1 MELSCVPY
9 VLGRGGHFRR
19 ERKRLP
25 GRADDARSGGWQLA
39 HVGPGDCNA
48 VRDILGACARPLLTG
63 KADDHDLRFRPQAAV
78 QPSHWKLPRDG
89 VRSMTCPARF
99 TER

>member
-39 HVGPGDCNA
+39 LVGPGDCN
-48 VRDILGACARPLLTG
+48 ILGACDGPLLTG
-63 KADDHDLRFRPQAAV
+63 KADGHDFASDHKRPY
-78 QPSHWKLPRDG
+78 S
-89 VRSMTCPARF
+89 PAIGSF
-99 TER
+99 HVMACAP